1 MILIANRFEI
11 KEEETINSL
20 DNINN
25 VELFYK
31 VYNKLDYLTSKELKV
46 LRNFCYA
53 LYNPYDLTI
62 VREHN
67 IETEDDIYD
76 KYRSILDDCIEEK
89 TKRKII
95 SKL

>member
-11 KEEETINSL
+11 KEEEKINSL
-20 DNINN
+20 DDINN

-53 LYNPYDLTI
+53 LYNPYDLRI
-62 VREHN
+62 LSDHN
-67 IETEDDIYD
+67 METEDDIYK
-76 KYRSILDDCIEEK
+76 KYRIILDDCIEG
-89 TKRKII
+89 
-95 SKL
+95 KLKGK